1 MNLCALLIAQAL
13 KRPATQAI
21 IQPVE
26 DGEKSISFGDL
37 DARSAQAAA
46 RLRRAGVGRGDR
58 VLLLVPMSIDLYVAI
73 VGALRIGA
81 VVVLLDPSAGV
92 SHVDRCCQMA
102 KPSAVIAVSKAQVLR
117 LFSAGLRAIPK
128 KFTLDVRWLPGE
140 SWNGLERLQPDHD
153 LADVSPEDPALLTF
167 TSGSTGQPK
176 GAVRSHGLLLAQQEA
191 LGKALGLNAGS
202 RDLTTLP
209 VFVLCNLAAGV
220 TSIITDADLR
230 SPGAIDAGPIL
241 AQVDRHGPSS
251 VVASPAL
258 LARLASVCNASGR
271 SMPSLGRVFT
281 GGAPVFWHVLDA
293 LAKAAPNARVYTL
306 YGSTEAEPIAEIA
319 LDQLT
324 AEDRLA
330 TERGGGLPGGIPVP
344 EVQLRIIADRW
355 GVPIKPI
362 SATDLGQMTMK
373 TGEIGEIVVTGQHVL
388 KGYLNG
394 QGDEETKFRVDGQV
408 WHRTGDSGYLDEQ
421 GRLWLTGRCVGK
433 VVDERG
439 CIYPLQVEG
448 AVHAI
453 FDLHR
458 AAFVACNSRRL
469 LVIEP
474 GSRFKQESRPEI
486 VARLDWARVDEVVTV
501 DQIPVDKRH
510 NAKVDYPALVRLIQ
524 RL

>member
-1 MNLCALLIAQAL
+1 
-13 KRPATQAI
+13 
-21 IQPVE
+21 
-26 DGEKSISFGDL
+26 
-37 DARSAQAAA
+37 
-46 RLRRAGVGRGDR
+46 
-58 VLLLVPMSIDLYVAI
+58 
-73 VGALRIGA
+73 
-81 VVVLLDPSAGV
+81 
-92 SHVDRCCQMA
+92 
-102 KPSAVIAVSKAQVLR
+102 
-117 LFSAGLRAIPK
+117 
-128 KFTLDVRWLPGE
+128 
-140 SWNGLERLQPDHD
+140 
-153 LADVSPEDPALLTF
+153 
-167 TSGSTGQPK
+167 
-176 GAVRSHGLLLAQQEA
+176 
-191 LGKALGLNAGS
+191 
-202 RDLTTLP
+202 
-209 VFVLCNLAAGV
+209 
-220 TSIITDADLR
+220 
-230 SPGAIDAGPIL
+230 
-241 AQVDRHGPSS
+241 
-251 VVASPAL
+251 
-258 LARLASVCNASGR
+258 
-271 SMPSLGRVFT
+271 
-281 GGAPVFWHVLDA
+281 
-293 LAKAAPNARVYTL
+293 L